1 MSSITVGII
10 GLGILFLIMFLRVPI
25 GVAMAL
31 VGIIGFSYLVSVEG
45 ALHVAA
51 AEVYS
56 MFFSYSLT
64 PVALFIF
71 MGQIVFRS
79 GVGERLYRTVYSW
92 LGHLSGGLSMATIGA
107 CAGFA
112 AICGS
117 PTASVATMGTVCLPE
132 MKRYNYDPA
141 LATGCVVA
149 GGTLGIL
156 IPPSVTFIVYG
167 ILVEESIGKL
177 FIAGIFPGLLLA
189 GLFIVTIFIITR
201 RNPRLGPP
209 GPRATWRERLV
220 SLTGVWEMLA
230 LFALVMGGLF
240 AGLFT
245 PTEAGAL
252 GAFGALI
259 LGLVQ
264 RRLTRRE
271 FIMSLFETLRTT
283 SMVFVILAGT
293 SILGRFLAVT
303 KIPFELAGWV
313 SELPVSPMAIFAV
326 IVLMYIIA
334 GCVIEALP
342 LIMLTVPIFFPVVVA
357 LGFDP
362 IWFGVIIVLLAQMGL
377 ITPPVGV
384 SAYII
389 KGVAPDVPLG
399 TIFRGAITFLPAMV
413 ICVIILMAFPQIALF
428 LPNLMS

>member
-92 LGHLSGGLSMATIGA
+92 LGHLGGGLSMATIGA

-141 LATGCVVA
+141 LATGCVAA

-209 GPRATWRERLV
+209 GTRATWRERLI

-259 LGLVQ
+259 LGLVE

-271 FIMSLFETLRTT
+271 LIMSLFETLRTT

-326 IVLMYIIA
+326 IVLVYIIA

-362 IWFGVIIVLLAQMGL
+362 IWFGVIIVLVAQMGL

-384 SAYII
+384 SAYVI

-413 ICVIILMAFPQIALF
+413 ICVIILMAFPKIALF

>member
-10 GLGILFLIMFLRVPI
+10 GLGIVFLIMFLRVPI

-31 VGIIGFSYLVSVEG
+31 VGIIGFSYLVSVE
-45 ALHVAA
+45 AAFHVAA

-92 LGHLSGGLSMATIGA
+92 LGHLGGGLSMATVGA

-132 MKRYNYDPA
+132 MKKYNYDAA
-141 LATGCVVA
+141 LATGCVTA

-177 FIAGIFPGLLLA
+177 FIAGIFPGLLLT
-189 GLFIVTIFIITR
+189 GLFIVTIFVITQL
-201 RNPRLGPP
+201 NPRLGPA
-209 GPRATWRERLV
+209 GARATWRERLT

-259 LGLVQ
+259 LGLVE

-271 FIMSLFETLRTT
+271 LIMSLFETLRTT

-313 SELPVSPMAIFAV
+313 SELPISPMAIFVV
-326 IVLMYIIA
+326 IVLVYMIA

-362 IWFGVIIVLLAQMGL
+362 IWFGVIIVLVSQMGL

-384 SAYII
+384 SAYVI

-399 TIFRGAITFLPAMV
+399 TIFRGAIIFLPAMV
-413 ICVIILMAFPQIALF
+413 ICVIILMAFPKIALF

>member
-45 ALHVAA
+45 AFHVAA

-141 LATGCVVA
+141 LATGCVAA

-189 GLFIVTIFIITR
+189 GLFIVTIFVITR

-209 GPRATWRERLV
+209 GTRATWRERLI
-220 SLTGVWEMLA
+220 SLTGVWEMLV

-259 LGLVQ
+259 LGLVE

-271 FIMSLFETLRTT
+271 LIKSLFETLRTT

-326 IVLMYIIA
+326 IVLVYIIA

-362 IWFGVIIVLLAQMGL
+362 IWFGVIIVLVAQMGL

-384 SAYII
+384 SAYVI

>member
-1 MSSITVGII
+1 MSPSTVGII
-10 GLGILFLIMFLRVPI
+10 GLGIVFLIMFLRVPI

-31 VGIIGFSYLVSVEG
+31 VGIIGFSYLVS
-45 ALHVAA
+45 AKAAFHVAA

-79 GVGERLYRTVYSW
+79 GVGERLYRALYNW
-92 LGHLSGGLSMATIGA
+92 LGRLSGGLSMATLVA

-117 PTASVATMGTVCLPE
+117 PTASVATMATVCLPE
-132 MKRYNYDPA
+132 MRKYNYDPG
-141 LATGCVVA
+141 LAAGCIAA

-177 FIAGIFPGLLLA
+177 FIAGIFPGLLLT
-189 GLFIVTIFIITR
+189 GLFIVTVLVITW

-209 GPRATWRERLV
+209 GARATSRERLV
-220 SLTGVWEMLA
+220 SLTGVWEV
-230 LFALVMGGLF
+230 LFLFCLVMGGLF

-252 GAFGALI
+252 GALGALI

-264 RRLTRRE
+264 RRLTRQE
-271 FIMSLFETLRTT
+271 FIASVFETLRTT
-283 SMVFVILAGT
+283 SMVFIILAGT

-303 KIPFELAGWV
+303 KIPFGLAEWV
-313 SELPVSPMAIFAV
+313 SELPVPPTAIFAV
-326 IVLMYIIA
+326 IGLVYLIA
-334 GCVIEALP
+334 GCAVEALP

-362 IWFGVIIVLLAQMGL
+362 IWFGVIIVLVSQMGL

-384 SAYII
+384 SAYVVA
-389 KGVAPDVPLG
+389 GVAKDVPLG
-399 TIFRGAITFLPAMV
+399 TIFRGALIFLPAM
-413 ICVIILMAFPQIALF
+413 IACVIILMAFPQIALF
-428 LPNLMS
+428 LPNLMR

>member
-141 LATGCVVA
+141 LATGCVAA

>member
-1 MSSITVGII
+1 MSSITIGII
-10 GLGILFLIMFLRVPI
+10 GLGVLFLIMFLRVPI

-31 VGIIGFSYLVSVEG
+31 VGIIGFSYLASVQ
-45 ALHVAA
+45 AAFYVAA

-56 MFFSYSLT
+56 MFFNYSFT
-64 PVALFIF
+64 PIALFIF

-79 GVGERLYRTVYSW
+79 GVGERLYRTVYIW
-92 LGHLSGGLSMATIGA
+92 IGHLGGGLSMATMGA

-117 PTASVATMGTVCLPE
+117 PTASVATMATVCLPE

-141 LATGCVVA
+141 LATGCVAA

-156 IPPSVTFIVYG
+156 IPPSVTFIIYG
-167 ILVEESIGKL
+167 MLVEESVGKL
-177 FIAGIFPGLLLA
+177 FIAGIFPGLLLTS
-189 GLFIVTIFIITR
+189 LFIVTIFVVTQ

-209 GPRATWRERLV
+209 GVRATWRERLT
-220 SLTGVWEMLA
+220 SLTGLWETLA

-252 GAFGALI
+252 GTFGALI
-259 LGLVQ
+259 LGLVE
-264 RRLTRRE
+264 RRLTRQE
-271 FIMSLFETLRTT
+271 FIKSLFETLYTT
-283 SMVFVILAGT
+283 SMVLVILAGT

-303 KIPFELAGWV
+303 KIPFELAGWI
-313 SELPVSPMAIFAV
+313 SGLPVPPMAIFAV

-334 GCVIEALP
+334 GCVIEVLP
-342 LIMLTVPIFFPVVVA
+342 LIMLTVPIFFPVIVA
-357 LGFDP
+357 LGFDS
-362 IWFGVIIVLLAQMGL
+362 IWFGVIIVLLAQIGL

-384 SAYII
+384 SAYVVA
-389 KGVAPDVPLG
+389 GVAKDVPLG
-399 TIFRGAITFLPAMV
+399 TIFRGAILFLPAMV

-428 LPNLMS
+428 LPNLMR

>member
-92 LGHLSGGLSMATIGA
+92 LGHLGGGLSMATIGA

-141 LATGCVVA
+141 LATGCVAA

-177 FIAGIFPGLLLA
+177 FIAGIFPGLLLT
-189 GLFIVTIFIITR
+189 GLFIFTIFVITR

-209 GPRATWRERLV
+209 GPRATWRERLI
-220 SLTGVWEMLA
+220 SLTGVWEMLV

-259 LGLVQ
+259 LGLAK

-362 IWFGVIIVLLAQMGL
+362 IWFGVIIVLVAQMGL

-384 SAYII
+384 SAYVI

>member
-10 GLGILFLIMFLRVPI
+10 GLGIVFLIMFLRVPI

-56 MFFSYSLT
+56 MFFAYSLT

-92 LGHLSGGLSMATIGA
+92 LGHLGGGLSMATIGA

-141 LATGCVVA
+141 LATGCVTA

-189 GLFIVTIFIITR
+189 GLFIVTIFVITK

-209 GPRATWRERLV
+209 GARATWRERLV
-220 SLTGVWEMLA
+220 SLTGVWEVLV

-259 LGLVQ
+259 LGLVE
-264 RRLTRRE
+264 RRLTRQE
-271 FIMSLFETLRTT
+271 FITSLFETLRTT

-313 SELPVSPMAIFAV
+313 SELPASPMAIFAV
-326 IVLMYIIA
+326 IVLVYMIA

-342 LIMLTVPIFFPVVVA
+342 LIMLTVPIFFPVIVA

-362 IWFGVIIVLLAQMGL
+362 IWFGVIIVLVSQMGL

-384 SAYII
+384 SAYVIA
-389 KGVAPDVPLG
+389 GVAKDVPLG
-399 TIFRGAITFLPAMV
+399 TIFRGAIAFLPAMAA
-413 ICVIILMAFPQIALF
+413 CVIILMAFPQIALF

>member
-92 LGHLSGGLSMATIGA
+92 LGHLGGGLSMATIGA

-141 LATGCVVA
+141 LATGCVAA

-189 GLFIVTIFIITR
+189 GLFIVTIFVITR

-209 GPRATWRERLV
+209 GTRATWRERLV
-220 SLTGVWEMLA
+220 SLTGVWEMLV

-259 LGLVQ
+259 LGLVE

-271 FIMSLFETLRTT
+271 LIMSLFETLRTT

-362 IWFGVIIVLLAQMGL
+362 IWFGVIIVLVAQMGL

-384 SAYII
+384 SAYVI

>member
-45 ALHVAA
+45 AFHVAA

-141 LATGCVVA
+141 LATGCVAA

-189 GLFIVTIFIITR
+189 GLFIVTIFVITR

-209 GPRATWRERLV
+209 GTRSTWRERLV
-220 SLTGVWEMLA
+220 SLTGVWEMLV

-259 LGLVQ
+259 LGLVE

-271 FIMSLFETLRTT
+271 LIKSLFETLRTT

-313 SELPVSPMAIFAV
+313 SELSASPMAIFAV
-326 IVLMYIIA
+326 IVLVYIIA

-362 IWFGVIIVLLAQMGL
+362 IWFGVIIVLVAQMGL

-384 SAYII
+384 SAYVI

-413 ICVIILMAFPQIALF
+413 ICVIILMVFPQVALF